1 MCFPHRSSLWGE
13 NVCVFA
19 SFVGCWRVDVN
30 KDGRSLRKWR
40 KCGYVS
46 GGLRRQKHEEI
57 YKYVG
62 ERLQWVEGFAGLRG
76 RFAPNRPCFSERTVE
91 IVFRRSSPSLTARK
105 TARFGTKQ
113 HSSVFILTGRINW
126 LSLRYLCWCLIKSY
140 LLKHFFCDPELAFN
154 TTHFRKLTLLIFTR
168 ENKFSKLSLVLRTR
182 ENLKIYSH
190 SWKLI
195 VNFLKWVVLYILTS

>member
-76 RFAPNRPCFSERTVE
+76 RFAPNRPCFSV
-91 IVFRRSSPSLTARK
+91 
-105 TARFGTKQ
+105 
-113 HSSVFILTGRINW
+113 
-126 LSLRYLCWCLIKSY
+126 
-140 LLKHFFCDPELAFN
+140 FFCDPELAFN

-182 ENLKIYSH
+182 DNLKIYSH

-195 VNFLKWVVLYILTS
+195 VNFLKWVVLYILIRGPVWKTARVFFLFNH